1 MRNATSPRASRGFT
15 LVEVMVGVLI
25 GLIATVVI
33 FQVFAVSEGQK
44 RTTTGGS
51 DAQQNGGFSLFQIER
66 DIRMAGYGLN
76 HMALLG
82 CKINGWYEPGG
93 AGFEFRLVPVEIT
106 NGAGGAPDEIRL
118 TFGSSDLF
126 MAPAKLLQT
135 MPSPSATY
143 KVDNRFGFREGD
155 LVVAAEAG
163 RDCTLAQVSEVPGTP
178 GQSDNVVHNSGNYTN
193 PQGANVPTQ
202 YNRPG
207 GLPPPNDISYNAW
220 NPATNT
226 GGRLFNLGP
235 APTVVTYRIRNSQ
248 LEAVNGLTPGI
259 VGATAVLSDGIVQL
273 QAQYGYDGNGDGR
286 VPLTAPSNAAVVVG
300 SNADSWSDSMPAAAT
315 PVDWSRVIAVRLVV
329 TARSQTPE
337 RPDPTTGLCETTTVL
352 PRWIAP
358 DPGATPP
365 GVDLD
370 VRPAFA
376 DVNEWRCYRYRTF
389 EVVVPIRNMVWF
401 PIVA

>member
-1 MRNATSPRASRGFT
+1 MRNQTLSRASRGFT
-15 LVEVMVGVLI
+15 LVEVMVGVMI

-33 FQVFAVSEGQK
+33 FQVFAVSESQK

-76 HMALLG
+76 NMALLG
-82 CKINGWYEPGG
+82 CRINGWYEPGG
-93 AGFEFRLVPVEIT
+93 AGFDFRLVPVEIT

-126 MAPAKLLQT
+126 MAPAKLMQT

-155 LVVAAEAG
+155 LVIAAEGG
-163 RDCTLAQVSEVPGTP
+163 RDCTLAQVSGVPGTP
-178 GQSDNVVHNSGNYTN
+178 GQSDNVIHNSGNYTN
-193 PQGANVPTQ
+193 TQGANVPTQ

-207 GLPPPNDISYNAW
+207 GLPAPNDISYSAW

-235 APTVVTYRIRNSQ
+235 APTVVTYRIRNSR
-248 LEAVNGLTPGI
+248 LEAVNGLTPG
-259 VGATAVLSDGIVQL
+259 VADATAVLSDGVVQL
-273 QAQYGYDGNGDGR
+273 QAQYGYDGTGDGR
-286 VPLTAPSNAAVVVG
+286 VPLTAPSNAAVVLG
-300 SNADSWSDSMPAAAT
+300 ANTDSWSDSMPAAAT

-337 RPDPTTGLCETTTVL
+337 KPDPVTGLCNTTTAL
-352 PRWIAP
+352 PRWVDP
-358 DPGATPP
+358 DPGAAPP
-365 GVDLD
+365 GIELD
-370 VRPAFA
+370 VRAAFA

-401 PIVA
+401 PLAS